1 MLPASK
7 EGREAGL
14 RKKAKQQVKKVRRS
28 WKGCAAWPLDL
39 PTWRTGHGNVPEPSE
54 ENNESKENYW
64 DSSDCHPVKLLM
76 HNHWTKIVLFS
87 ISSICST
94 ISIVVPWWFS
104 PITTSSQDMLE
115 TPSVQDGH
123 LWFEYPQPRMEVFV
137 IGICDWF
144 CIWDYSRPAQEWDF
158 VICDSSR
165 PKPRGIC
172 DLRFC
177 YFEIL

>member
-1 MLPASK
+1 M
-7 EGREAGL
+7 R
-14 RKKAKQQVKKVRRS
+14 
-28 WKGCAAWPLDL
+28 PLDL

-76 HNHWTKIVLFS
+76 HNHRTKIVLFS

-137 IGICDWF
+137 IDFVFEIIQGQHKNGTLWF
-144 CIWDYSRPAQEWDF
+144 AILRDLSQGEFVIWDF
-158 VICDSSR
+158 VILQFCNSR
-165 PKPRGIC
+165 IH
-172 DLRFC
+172 L
-177 YFEIL
+177 